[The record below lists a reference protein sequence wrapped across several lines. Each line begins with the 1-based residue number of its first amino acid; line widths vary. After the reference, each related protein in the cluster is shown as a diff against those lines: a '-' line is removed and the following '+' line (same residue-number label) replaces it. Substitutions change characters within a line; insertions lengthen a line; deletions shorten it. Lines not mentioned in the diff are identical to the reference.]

1 LRRDDKERED
11 REKAS
16 KLKLRYM
23 VVPQELRDNAYV
35 EDPVKIKILNSDELV
50 EMGVL
55 GESGK
60 KLVDAGIPFY
70 FERTDAVEL
79 IEKGLAKKV

>member
-1 LRRDDKERED
+1 ME
-11 REKAS
+11 

-23 VVPQELRDNAYV
+23 VVPEELRENAYV
-35 EDPVKIKILNSDELV
+35 SDPIKIKILNSSVLIS
-50 EMGVL
+50 MGFL

-70 FERTDAVEL
+70 FEGKDAKEL
-79 IEKGLAKKV
+79 IRLGIAKEVL